1 MTEYEIAELAAST
14 QELFWQQAQ
23 VMQGFAELT
32 AGNFERFMTV
42 LFGYL
47 IVVYLIGARLTRV
60 QAGILT
66 ALYLFWLA
74 RLAIGVND
82 MTSGIFDTLG
92 AMKKLQPDLA
102 IPSSPIL
109 WMFALLLLSTV
120 ASLYFMWNVRHSKTE

>member
-1 MTEYEIAELAAST
+1 MTEYEIAELAVST
-14 QELFWQQAQ
+14 QELFWQQTQ

-32 AGNFERFMTV
+32 GGFFERFMTV

-66 ALYLFWLA
+66 MLYLFWLA
-74 RLAIGVND
+74 RLAMGVNL
-82 MTSGIFDTLG
+82 MMSGAFDTLD
-92 AMKKLQPDLA
+92 AMKILQPDLA

-109 WMFALLLLSTV
+109 SMFALLLLSTV